1 MRSTIVKCEARFLH
15 LAYSHAK
22 RVLHFQVLHFQVLQL
37 QWHAP
42 KPAQHL
48 PRYLFSMPPQRF
60 AMPSEVPGLAARRI
74 AADILEGVL
83 HKHRTLDD
91 QLDGAAAHPGL
102 KALPDRDR
110 ALMRRLVATILR
122 RLGSLGHLLSRL
134 LDRGIPT
141 DAPRA
146 QSALLIGAAQI
157 LWMDV
162 PDHAAVDLSVR
173 LVQSDRRAAKY
184 AGLVNAVLR
193 RCAREGQPLID
204 EVKSQN
210 LDIPPWLLARWI
222 GAYGE
227 ATARQMALAIG
238 HAPSLDI
245 TVKSDAAQW
254 ASRLPGEHLPTGTV
268 RTLLQGSVTMLPGFT
283 EGQWWVQDAAAGLP
297 ARLFGDVGGKTIAD
311 LCAAPGGK
319 TAQLAQAGA
328 RVTAVDRSA
337 PRMARLRDNLARL
350 SLQADDV
357 VTDAAEWPGPGN
369 GGFDGVL
376 VDAPCTSTGTIRRH
390 PDVAWLRQEADIAA
404 LTALQKRLLQPAVA
418 LLKPGGTLVY
428 CTCSLEPEEGEQA
441 IASLLAAESGMSRA
455 PVEVSEVAGL
465 SEIVTANGD
474 LRTLPCHLPHADPR
488 LGGLDGFYA
497 ARLVKS

>member
-1 MRSTIVKCEARFLH
+1 
-15 LAYSHAK
+15 
-22 RVLHFQVLHFQVLQL
+22 
-37 QWHAP
+37 
-42 KPAQHL
+42 
-48 PRYLFSMPPQRF
+48 
-60 AMPSEVPGLAARRI
+60 MPSEVPGLAARRI

-204 EVKSQN
+204 EVKSQT
-210 LDIPPWLLARWI
+210 LDVPPWLLARWI
-222 GAYGE
+222 AHYGE
-227 ATARQMALAIG
+227 TVARGIAAAIS
-238 HAPSLDI
+238 HEPSLDI
-245 TVKSDAAQW
+245 TVKSDAVQW
-254 ASRLPGEHLPTGTV
+254 ASRLHGETLPTGSV
-268 RTLLQGSVTMLPGFT
+268 RTPLQGSVTMLPGFA
-283 EGQWWVQDAAAGLP
+283 EGQWWVQDAAAALP
-297 ARLFGDVGGKTIAD
+297 ARLFGDVAGKTIVD

-328 RVTAVDRSA
+328 RVIAVDRS
-337 PRMARLRDNLARL
+337 PHRMARLRDNFARL
-350 SLQADDV
+350 ALEAESVVADA
-357 VTDAAEWPGPGN
+357 TEWQGGSSD
-369 GGFDGVL
+369 GFDGVL

-390 PDVAWLRQEADIAA
+390 PDIAWLRQESELGA
-404 LTALQKRLLQPAVA
+404 LAALQKRLLQRGIA

-441 IASLLAAESGMSRA
+441 ISALLATESAVRRA
-455 PVEVSEVAGL
+455 PIEPGEVAGL
-465 SEIVTANGD
+465 SEILNWEGD
-474 LRTLPCHLPHADPR
+474 LRTLPCHLPHQDPR

-497 ARLVKS
+497 ARLIKF

>member
-1 MRSTIVKCEARFLH
+1 
-15 LAYSHAK
+15 
-22 RVLHFQVLHFQVLQL
+22 
-37 QWHAP
+37 
-42 KPAQHL
+42 
-48 PRYLFSMPPQRF
+48 MPSQRF
-60 AMPSEVPGLAARRI
+60 ALPSEVPGLAARRI
-74 AADILEGVL
+74 AADILDGVL

-102 KALPDRDR
+102 KTLSDRDR

-122 RLGSLGHLLSRL
+122 RLGTLGHVLSRL

-204 EVKSQN
+204 EVKSQT
-210 LDIPPWLLARWI
+210 LDVPPWLLARWTAHY
-222 GAYGE
+222 GATV
-227 ATARQMALAIG
+227 AADIAVALG
-238 HAPSLDI
+238 HEPSLDI

-254 ASRLPGEHLPTGTV
+254 ATRLHGETLPTGSV
-268 RTLLQGSVTMLPGFT
+268 RTLLQGSVTMLPGFA
-283 EGQWWVQDAAAGLP
+283 EGQWWVQDAAAALP
-297 ARLFGDVGGKTIAD
+297 ARLFGDIAGKAIAD

-328 RVTAVDRSA
+328 RVTAIDRS
-337 PRMARLRDNLARL
+337 PGRMARLRDNLGRL
-350 SLQADDV
+350 ALEAETV
-357 VTDAAEWPGPGN
+357 IADAAEWQ
-369 GGFDGVL
+369 GGSHGGSFDGIL
-376 VDAPCTSTGTIRRH
+376 VDAPCGSTGTIRRH
-390 PDVAWLRQEADIAA
+390 PDVAWLRQEADIGAMS
-404 LTALQKRLLQPAVA
+404 ALQKRLLQKAVS
-418 LLKPGGTLVY
+418 LLRPGGTLVY

-441 IASLLAAESGMSRA
+441 ISALLAAESAVQRVPIEA
-455 PVEVSEVAGL
+455 SEVAGL
-465 SEIVTANGD
+465 SEIVTAEGD
-474 LRTLPCHLPHADPR
+474 LRTLPCHLPHQDAR

-497 ARLVKS
+497 ARLIKS